1 MSDNHNSGGPVARLW
16 RASLL
21 LLGSV
26 LAVWLALQVLAT
38 IWGWL
43 LIGALILCGIAA
55 LIFFMK
61 RRLGG
66 W

>member
-1 MSDNHNSGGPVARLW
+1 MSDNHNSGGPLTRLW
-16 RASLL
+16 RACLL

-26 LAVWLALQVLAT
+26 LAIWLALQVLAT

-43 LIGALILCGIAA
+43 LIGAFILCGIVAA
-55 LIFFMK
+55 IFYLK
-61 RRLGG
+61 RRWGG